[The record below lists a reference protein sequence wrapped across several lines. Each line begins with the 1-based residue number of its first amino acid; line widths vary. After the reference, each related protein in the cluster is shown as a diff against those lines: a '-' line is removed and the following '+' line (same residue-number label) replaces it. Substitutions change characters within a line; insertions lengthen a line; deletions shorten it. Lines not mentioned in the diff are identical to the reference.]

1 MRNRYGAHPKQLIAP
16 RLIARVREVVNDVR
30 AHIAVRQRIDALGVT
45 VHEQAD
51 AARFADP
58 HTIVTEAG
66 LRLQGGDIGIG

>member
-45 VHEQAD
+45 IHERAGT
-51 AARFADP
+51 ARFAES
-58 HTIVTEAG
+58 T
-66 LRLQGGDIGIG
+66 